1 MKLKWSILLY
11 HQKVTDRSVVMLALT
26 LLTFVLA
33 AARFSTNPE
42 WEMPSV
48 EAATDS
54 LLCVAH
60 RLEGIPYRYGGKNE
74 TGFDCSGYT
83 RYLYQQIGIDLN
95 ASAAEQYK
103 QGIEVHADSLQPGD
117 LLFFQNTKGRIFH
130 VGLYVGERE
139 ERPSFIHASSSRG
152 VVVDDLR
159 QYYFHKRWA
168 GAKRIFNP

>member
-1 MKLKWSILLY
+1 MKLKWSISWY
-11 HQKVTDRSVVMLALT
+11 YRKVVERSAAIFALI
-26 LLTFVLA
+26 LLTCLLA
-33 AARFSTNPE
+33 AARFSSNPE
-42 WEMPSV
+42 RAMLSV

-54 LLCVAH
+54 LLCVAY

-74 TGFDCSGYT
+74 SGFDCSGYT
-83 RYLYQQIGIDLN
+83 RYLYQQIGVDLN

-103 QGIEVHADSLQPGD
+103 QGLEVHADSLQAGD
-117 LLFFQNTKGRIFH
+117 LLFFRNTNGRIFH

-159 QYYFHKRWA
+159 QNYFHKRLA
-168 GAKRIFNP
+168 GARRIFNP